1 MMAEQQDDAG
11 DILVEGRVEECPVCG
26 SEFASVGRHM
36 AQKHPEEWA
45 EYDRERV
52 CVWVKTS
59 DGEALF
65 REVKDDE

>member
-26 SEFASVGRHM
+26 AEFGSVGRHM

-45 EYDRERV
+45 EYERRWS
-52 CVWVKTS
+52 WVKTS
-59 DGEALF
+59 SGEAVF
-65 REVKDDE
+65 EEVDVDE